1 MQVKACR
8 RLGGDRSAE
17 WFIWVDLGET
27 ARRDAFHV
35 SYGVQSVF
43 RDRGRKGME
52 AGEAVLGVAAVTR
65 PQESGHLYG
74 YGRVSTTAQDLSI
87 QEAAL
92 RAAGCTVVSV

>member
-1 MQVKACR
+1 
-8 RLGGDRSAE
+8 
-17 WFIWVDLGET
+17 
-27 ARRDAFHV
+27 
-35 SYGVQSVF
+35 
-43 RDRGRKGME
+43 ME

-92 RAAGCTVVSV
+92 RTAGCTVVSV